1 MTPFHAIDGGLDAFE
16 RAFAERALVGAL
28 KQRRFGAHLDRIG
41 PPGDAAWD
49 PIQGYVR
56 LRGANFA
63 AEQVGSFDG
72 RSWLWSWANDHLRIP
87 DDKTTVARKL
97 RDEVG
102 LPAFRSSM
110 IAAADER
117 LPYMMAGFALAHS
130 DRCGY
135 FIANRSQVY
144 VMAPLPELAG
154 PVTLAELA
162 ETSRALRAE
171 PVMPY
176 DAARALR
183 FAAETF
189 GLEHEANDEHVRVT
203 IGGESLDVD
212 VASGRMGRLA
222 VAFLAGR
229 GTLEQLV
236 EQLRTVDGAPELTV
250 EKGSAWATGP
260 GWRARVSCVDTLRT
274 VMAEANALPGRHE
287 EGGGDGDR
295 RIVRGRPGAEPERV
309 PVELGSGSDGGR
321 PGRRRPDAS
330 LATRRGVGRDARVA
344 GVRRG
349 AATVL
354 RLTDQIVRWRS
365 SITRARS
372 SSKSKG
378 LPITVAPRAAPN
390 RWSSSSANAEIRM
403 TGKRQPRAR
412 MSSRASVPFQTGI
425 RTSQTSRSGMIWNPP
440 SSALPR
446 R

>member
-287 EGGGDGDR
+287 EARTKATVVVVETETDGSFEGGLVPSRSAFQSSWVPAAMVVDP
-295 RIVRGRPGAEPERV
+295 VGAV
-309 PVELGSGSDGGR
+309 PM
-321 PGRRRPDAS
+321 P
-330 LATRRGVGRDARVA
+330 
-344 GVRRG
+344 
-349 AATVL
+349 VL
-354 RLTDQIVRWRS
+354 RL
-365 SITRARS
+365 AE
-372 SSKSKG
+372 G
-378 LPITVAPRAAPN
+378 LAAMPGSLVYDVAL
-390 RWSSSSANAEIRM
+390 
-403 TGKRQPRAR
+403 
-412 MSSRASVPFQTGI
+412 
-425 RTSQTSRSGMIWNPP
+425 RTFYD
-440 SSALPR
+440 
-446 R
+446 